1 MWWWEH
7 SLVWAEGSHY
17 HGAKPLTSA
26 LLPAPGSLP
35 STLLLWEK
43 CEKWFN
49 FPQAC
54 YDSNDQKQ
62 GPLTALVFNSYIHLH
77 IEWSLSLWLMA
88 PQHIPLTKIWSLWFF
103 PPCDWQHK
111 HVVKSM
117 EQMVRHLGKFATFK
131 EVTGLQ
137 QALKPP
143 WPVIERRLSFNSR
156 VKWSETQSL
165 HPSRNSNSAFSWWF
179 LKGSHPLIWN

>member
-1 MWWWEH
+1 MVLSPSPQH
-7 SLVWAEGSHY
+7 SCQCQDLF
-17 HGAKPLTSA
+17 PA
-26 LLPAPGSLP
+26 LSCFEKNVKSGLISLRP
-35 STLLLWEK
+35 VMT
-43 CEKWFN
+43 F
-49 FPQAC
+49 
-54 YDSNDQKQ
+54 DSNDQKQ
-62 GPLTALVFNSYIHLH
+62 GPLRALVFNSYIHLH

-88 PQHIPLTKIWSLWFF
+88 SQHIPLTKIWSLWFF

-165 HPSRNSNSAFSWWF
+165 HPLRSSNSAFSWWF

>member
-1 MWWWEH
+1 MVLSPSPQH
-7 SLVWAEGSHY
+7 SCQRQDLF
-17 HGAKPLTSA
+17 PA
-26 LLPAPGSLP
+26 LSCFEKNVKSGLISLRP
-35 STLLLWEK
+35 VMT
-43 CEKWFN
+43 
-49 FPQAC
+49 